1 MTMDCTRVEARLA
14 SWAEGEVPDVI
25 PAKARDPVTA
35 GHAKPGQ
42 PASKLV
48 SAAADF
54 GIAGPG
60 DRPVRPAAHHLN
72 AGDVTGR
79 PVQQV
84 RHRQRVIHHQ
94 AIHLDHL
101 SQTLADA
108 AVQPHEPPTRVV
120 PGRRRTTTTLNRSVG
135 ERCG

>member
-1 MTMDCTRVEARLA
+1 MVHHVHQVLDRQARVQGVEYAAHQRH
-14 SWAEGEVPDVI
+14 AEVGLQVADVI
-25 PAKARDPVTA
+25 PAKARDPVTTA
-35 GHAKPGQ
+35 HAKPGQ

-48 SAAADF
+48 SAAADL

-60 DRPVRPAAHHLN
+60 DRPVRHAAHHLN
-72 AGDVTGR
+72 AGEVTGR

-101 SQTLADA
+101 RQTLADA
-108 AVQPHEPPTRVV
+108 ALLPHEPPKR
-120 PGRRRTTTTLNRSVG
+120 GS
-135 ERCG
+135 